1 MGLTWKPIV
10 VSNAMNERILDVMP
24 YASGMYVLT
33 DMALYHST
41 DTIIWNHIPLGPM
54 SDENI
59 QQVIVSHI
67 ASGKLVVRTDTRI
80 FEYDGGWKL
89 QETSLMTTE
98 TGPLL
103 LLKDGE
109 SLAMMAS
116 SSGVWIAQEKSK
128 IEVSPEYQQLYDLW
142 AKEPS
147 DDLIIERALEAHYLD
162 EWLEK
167 RWGLRSRMAWL
178 LPTLTF
184 DYIFNQK
191 PISDI
196 DTVTNMRFGVLESER
211 YRYEAEINHDWQI
224 MAHWNIQID
233 KAFRTDISSFQ
244 TVNRLRI
251 KRHALV
257 KQIQTILKK
266 RRAYQL
272 TLAID
277 FPKTSAKRNKKDS
290 KKYYKNLLGLQEI
303 DANLN
308 YLTGGYFLPAVQ
320 ESHKH

>member
-1 MGLTWKPIV
+1 
-10 VSNAMNERILDVMP
+10 
-24 YASGMYVLT
+24 
-33 DMALYHST
+33 
-41 DTIIWNHIPLGPM
+41 
-54 SDENI
+54 
-59 QQVIVSHI
+59 
-67 ASGKLVVRTDTRI
+67 
-80 FEYDGGWKL
+80 
-89 QETSLMTTE
+89 
-98 TGPLL
+98 
-103 LLKDGE
+103 
-109 SLAMMAS
+109 
-116 SSGVWIAQEKSK
+116 
-128 IEVSPEYQQLYDLW
+128 
-142 AKEPS
+142 
-147 DDLIIERALEAHYLD
+147 
-162 EWLEK
+162 
-167 RWGLRSRMAWL
+167 MAWL

-224 MAHWNIQID
+224 MAHWNIEID
-233 KAFRTDISSFQ
+233 KAFRTDISSSQ
-244 TVNRLRI
+244 TVNRLRV
-251 KRHALV
+251 KRHTLV

-308 YLTGGYFLPAVQ
+308 YLTGGYFIPAVQ